1 MLPDLSLSRILASVG
16 AWRLP
21 PAPAADPEA
30 MHGMSDEPAGQPVAG
45 ASTVSAPTG
54 TARPDRDL
62 SDALPD
68 AVAVSA
74 LRRGYPQETVAALEA
89 TWPSLGA
96 ARHTLAEPLRPATA
110 SGLGP
115 LRWAGEPAR
124 QHDPTTCGS
133 TVLAQLA
140 AAGDPVLALWLETGF
155 HIGPVLSPEL
165 AAAQRVA
172 RSITHRSDSRFV
184 ALQRV
189 LKRRTGDSALLG
201 LRWPDRL
208 GTPPWGAARAAR
220 YADVTYRHAV
230 VDAASPAR
238 LARAVAAVD
247 AALRAGVP
255 VPLFSGGT
263 LRTGLATAVPRHV
276 VLVTRATASGWHVF
290 EPSRGEVL
298 PLRRDEL
305 EGSGPKP
312 ALGGWS
318 VPAWVL
324 LPR

>member
-1 MLPDLSLSRILASVG
+1 MLADLSLSRVLASVG

-21 PAPAADPEA
+21 PASAADPEA
-30 MHGMSDEPAGQPVAG
+30 VHGMPAKPVGRPVAG
-45 ASTVSAPTG
+45 PTTVSAPAR
-54 TARPDRDL
+54 TARPDGDL
-62 SDALPD
+62 TDALPD
-68 AVAVSA
+68 AVALRA
-74 LRRGYPQETVAALEA
+74 RRRGYPQETVTALEA
-89 TWPSLGA
+89 SWSALGA
-96 ARHTLAEPLRPATA
+96 ARRAIAAPLSPTTA

-140 AAGDPVLALWLETGF
+140 AAGDPVLALWLETGSR
-155 HIGPVLSPEL
+155 IGPVQPPEL
-165 AAAQRVA
+165 VAAARA
-172 RSITHRSDSRFV
+172 RQPGDTRFI
-184 ALQRV
+184 ALQRA
-189 LKRRTGDSALLG
+189 LKRRTAQDALLG
-201 LRWPDRL
+201 MRWPDRF

-247 AALRAGVP
+247 AALRTGVP
-255 VPLFSGGT
+255 VPLFTGGT

-298 PLRRDEL
+298 ELRRDEL
-305 EGSGPKP
+305 AAPGRRP

>member
-1 MLPDLSLSRILASVG
+1 MLADLSLSRVLASVG
-16 AWRLP
+16 AWRIP

-30 MHGMSDEPAGQPVAG
+30 VLGTPTEPPGQPVDSPST
-45 ASTVSAPTG
+45 ASTATG
-54 TARPDRDL
+54 AVRPDGH
-62 SDALPD
+62 STDALPD
-68 AVAVSA
+68 AVAVRT
-74 LRRGYPQETVAALEA
+74 LRRGYPQETVTALEA
-89 TWPSLGA
+89 AWPALAA
-96 ARHTLAEPLRPATA
+96 ARHAIADPLSPTTA

-140 AAGDPVLALWLETGF
+140 AAGDPVLALWLETGSR
-155 HIGPVLSPEL
+155 IGPVQPPEL
-165 AAAQRVA
+165 AAAA
-172 RSITHRSDSRFV
+172 RARQPGDTRFI
-184 ALQRV
+184 ALQRA
-189 LKRRTGDSALLG
+189 LKRRTAQDALLG
-201 LRWPDRL
+201 MRWPDRF

-247 AALRAGVP
+247 AALRTGVP

-276 VLVTRATASGWHVF
+276 VLVTRATTSGWHVF

-298 PLRRDEL
+298 ELRRDEL
-305 EGSGPKP
+305 AAPGRRP